1 MSTCS
6 LKGHL
11 EWKFSLVFYCCP
23 SAELTAMDGV
33 VTAMCGAL
41 GFSYFSVSCANWD
54 PQVQASSCATAED
67 IFPGF
72 SVCFHWNHAWLHG
85 THLEFSCHLCLVSP
99 IFNGKKLC
107 LLCSVSEDELMR
119 EADDM
124 GVAVEKY
131 AEDLLHAL
139 TGGGGQGGQRRHN
152 DEEAVY
158 SFQLT
163 PDHCRLSYQKISG
176 NVSVSK
182 RMCRSVHCTHLH
194 LKYCLLKTVDTLDYT
209 TCEWY
214 IQDVKMN
221 NCPPC
226 AILLQSLTNLFIK

>member
-1 MSTCS
+1 
-6 LKGHL
+6 
-11 EWKFSLVFYCCP
+11 
-23 SAELTAMDGV
+23 
-33 VTAMCGAL
+33 
-41 GFSYFSVSCANWD
+41 
-54 PQVQASSCATAED
+54 
-67 IFPGF
+67 
-72 SVCFHWNHAWLHG
+72 
-85 THLEFSCHLCLVSP
+85 
-99 IFNGKKLC
+99 
-107 LLCSVSEDELMR
+107 MR

-139 TGGGGQGGQRRHN
+139 TGGGEQGGQRRHN

-209 TCEWY
+209 TCE
-214 IQDVKMN
+214 
-221 NCPPC
+221 
-226 AILLQSLTNLFIK
+226 